1 MSVVVSFTD
10 FTPPARYDAVP
21 WTAVRVEEAAAA
33 TGTWAAI
40 ETITLSPADTDP
52 ENPAA
57 RSFTTTLG
65 TAPDLWYRV
74 VFVDAAAGESEPSE
88 PIQNTA
94 DASEPYATVTELA
107 RILKI
112 RAPTVEQEAA
122 MQRVLDVAAGEID
135 SEIDLSATA
144 TPLAGWQLAL
154 AEEVNLERAVEHW
167 RQQESPFGLI
177 GLGPELPA
185 ERTAQDS
192 WARHANKLAPLKDQW
207 GLA

>member
-1 MSVVVSFTD
+1 
-10 FTPPARYDAVP
+10 
-21 WTAVRVEEAAAA
+21 
-33 TGTWAAI
+33 
-40 ETITLSPADTDP
+40 
-52 ENPAA
+52 
-57 RSFTTTLG
+57 
-65 TAPDLWYRV
+65 
-74 VFVDAAAGESEPSE
+74 
-88 PIQNTA
+88 
-94 DASEPYATVTELA
+94 VTELA

-192 WARHANKLAPLKDQW
+192 WARHANKLAPLKDQY